1 MTAVAVV
8 GAGIAGLA
16 AAYELGRAGV
26 EATLLES
33 ERRPGGVIVSE
44 RPDSGRWV
52 VEGGPDSFL
61 AADPELAALAR
72 ELGIA
77 DHLVGQSA
85 RGFSL
90 WTGAELAPLEEGEAA
105 AVLGIDAKG
114 ADLSAGF
121 QSFAGGM
128 EEPVAALA
136 RAVQPALRFRIG
148 VTGLFP
154 ARGGFRLSATGGT
167 SFEVQGAVIALP
179 AYAAARLLRSIDGVV
194 GRLLGEIRYYPTLT
208 VSLAYGEEQVTR
220 TLTGTGFVVRPGT
233 GLPLRACTF
242 SSAKFPG
249 RAPAGHVLLR
259 AFLTPQAG
267 AADRVAYDALAP
279 ILGLRGEPLWSR
291 VFDWPRG
298 LPMYGAHHAAR
309 LAEARE
315 RLAARGN
322 LALAGAGYDG
332 PGVSACVRS
341 GRAAARELLTK
352 L

>member
-1 MTAVAVV
+1 MTAVAVI

-16 AAYELGRAGV
+16 AAFELRRAGV
-26 EATLLES
+26 EVTLLES
-33 ERRPGGVIVSE
+33 ERRPGGVILSE
-44 RPDSGRWV
+44 RPDGGRWV

-61 AADPELAALAR
+61 AADPELPALAR

-77 DHLVGQSA
+77 DRLMGQTA

-90 WTGAELAPLEEGEAA
+90 WTGTELTPLGEGEAA
-105 AVLGIDAKG
+105 AVLGIEAQG

-121 QSFAGGM
+121 LSFAGGM
-128 EEPVAALA
+128 EEPVAALGQ
-136 RAVQPALRFRIG
+136 VLQPALRFRIG
-148 VTGLFP
+148 VTGVFP
-154 ARGGFRLSATGGT
+154 AQRGFRLSATGGT
-167 SFEVQGAVIALP
+167 SFEAPGVVIALP
-179 AYAAARLLRSIDGVV
+179 AYAAARLVRSIDGVAA
-194 GRLLGEIRYYPTLT
+194 GLLGEIRYYPTLT
-208 VSLAYGEEQVTR
+208 VSLAYREEQVTR
-220 TLTGTGFVVRPGT
+220 ALAGTGFVVRPGT

-249 RAPAGHVLLR
+249 CAPGGHVLLR

-267 AADRVAYDALAP
+267 AADGVAHDALAP
-279 ILGLRGEPLWSR
+279 ILGLRGSPLWSR

-298 LPMYGAHHAAR
+298 LPQYGTHHAAHLADARAR
-309 LAEARE
+309 LR
-315 RLAARGN
+315 ARGH

-341 GRAAARELLTK
+341 GRAAAREILTR